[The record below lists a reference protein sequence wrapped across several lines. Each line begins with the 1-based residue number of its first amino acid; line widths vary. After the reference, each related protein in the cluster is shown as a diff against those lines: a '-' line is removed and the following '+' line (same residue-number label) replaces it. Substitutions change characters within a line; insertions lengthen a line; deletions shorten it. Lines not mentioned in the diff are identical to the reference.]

1 MTASTLRNV
10 PLDDD
15 TTRELSR
22 AAKQAVSWTER
33 RNHLIREAVEAGAG
47 VREVGRAVGL
57 SHAAVINILRP
68 RKRGGTV
75 ESDDR

>member
-1 MTASTLRNV
+1 MTAPTLPAM

-22 AAKQAVSWTER
+22 AAKQAVTWTER
-33 RNHLIREAVEAGAG
+33 RNQLIREAVEAGAG

-68 RKRGGTV
+68 RKRGGT
-75 ESDDR
+75 SDEDSR